1 MTNMTNMT
9 KKEQKIVNIIT
20 VLLPII
26 APLAFIGAGY
36 FFVFFFT
43 IPQTYASLHFEFFM
57 PVLGYGKVAS
67 FFLSLIC
74 GTTIVSIF
82 AAALGSLWWVDS
94 KLDEDDYSQTVIMLG
109 GMEIMCLIVI
119 VYLVS

>member
-1 MTNMTNMT
+1 MT

-20 VLLPII
+20 VLSPII
-26 APLAFIGAGY
+26 APFAFIGFFY

-82 AAALGSLWWVDS
+82 AAAIGSLYWVDS
-94 KLDEDDYSQTVIMLG
+94 KIDDDDFSWGVIMLG
-109 GMEIMCLIVI
+109 GMEIICLII
-119 VYLVS
+119 IAYLVS